1 MIMQWNRVKAD
12 ELAVVIAMDGDALI
26 EWMEQDRPA
35 VDVDKAWHGIH
46 AVLTRTA
53 WPEGHELDGLVFG
66 GTPFVEDFGYG
77 PARYLRPDEVVA
89 IASLVEAI
97 AVADFEARTDLGV
110 LAQLDVYPSIW
121 DRQDEAETNIAYLRD
136 GYAELRDTFQS
147 ARAANDAMIISLM

>member
-35 VDVDKAWHGIH
+35 VDVDKAW
-46 AVLTRTA
+46 
-53 WPEGHELDGLVFG
+53 
-66 GTPFVEDFGYG
+66 
-77 PARYLRPDEVVA
+77 
-89 IASLVEAI
+89 
-97 AVADFEARTDLGV
+97 ARTDLGV